1 MGPVASSCFS
11 TLFDVAKCKTAGP
24 RAAPRQDNITGRSY
38 LLRGR
43 PVLVLAR
50 WAGAGPRNVLVQ
62 DQDGARQVRPF
73 RGLRRL
79 PGGCHAG

>member
-1 MGPVASSCFS
+1 MEPLQHAIRSLIPARS
-11 TLFDVAKCKTAGP
+11 AH
-24 RAAPRQDNITGRSY
+24 APRQDNITGRTY